1 LSDGVAGNAELVD
14 WHVDLMRPEAVVD
27 SAVSRHPVTTPWAEI
42 ERVLAL
48 GGTFLT
54 QQVGTGSNRELIDS

>member
-1 LSDGVAGNAELVD
+1 
-14 WHVDLMRPEAVVD
+14 MRPEAVVD